1 MNMKT
6 ITHKSVVETEIAC
19 SEDNKH
25 TYEVVK
31 RYKDTVGETAYIVLL
46 YPTRT
51 SDNIWSDDS
60 TLNHLA
66 AHMRELGLNEIRI
79 VNLFST
85 VVAGKMSAKGLQ
97 VDEDN
102 LKYIENIMR
111 NKSFSDYKFIV
122 AWGTSMA
129 TSYACQKSKVE
140 IFNMFKKY
148 KPKEK
153 IYQLSTNDDNIT
165 VDFAHPL
172 FLGIRAKNKIWE
184 LQAVKIKQSMLKLP
198 EQKSNSISVK
208 EKELDY

>member
-1 MNMKT
+1 MKT
-6 ITHKSVVETEIAC
+6 ITHKSVVETEIVC

-31 RYKDTVGETAYIVLL
+31 RYKDTIGEKAYIVLL

-51 SDNIWSDDS
+51 ADNIWSDDS
-60 TLNHLA
+60 TLNHFA
-66 AHMRELGLNEIRI
+66 SHMRELGLNEIRI

-85 VVAGKMSAKGLQ
+85 VVNGKLSAKGLQ
-97 VDEDN
+97 VDEEN
-102 LKYIENIMR
+102 LKYIDGLMQD
-111 NKSFSDYKFIV
+111 KSFSDFKFVV

-140 IFNMFKKY
+140 VFKMFRMHN
-148 KPKEK
+148 PKGK
-153 IYQLSTNDDNIT
+153 IYQLSTNNDNIT

-184 LQAVKIKQSMLKLP
+184 LQAVKIKQSMMKLP
-198 EQKSNSISVK
+198 EQKFNSISVK
-208 EKELDY
+208 EKELDF

>member
-1 MNMKT
+1 MKT
-6 ITHKSVVETEIAC
+6 ITHKSVVETEIVC

-31 RYKDTVGETAYIVLL
+31 RYKDTVGERAYIVLL

-51 SDNIWSDDS
+51 AENIWSDDS
-60 TLNHLA
+60 TLNHLSS
-66 AHMRELGLNEIRI
+66 HMRELGLNEIRI
-79 VNLFST
+79 INLFSK
-85 VVAGKMSAKGLQ
+85 VVNNGKMSAKGLQ
-97 VDEDN
+97 VDEEN
-102 LKYIENIMR
+102 LNYIDGLMQ

-129 TSYACQKSKVE
+129 TSYACQQSKAEV
-140 IFNMFKKY
+140 FRMFKTHS
-148 KPKEK
+148 PKGK
-153 IYQLSTNDDNIT
+153 IYQLYTNDDNIA

-184 LQAVKIKQSMLKLP
+184 LQAVKIRQSMLKLP
-198 EQKSNSISVK
+198 EQKSNPILIK